1 MKIGGTEGWAEKDS
15 TPVTRILIAD
25 DHAIVR
31 SGLRT
36 ILEAHANWE
45 VVAEAAD
52 GKEAIQ
58 NAIATEPDVAVVDYS
73 LPLVNG
79 IEVTRQIRARLPKTE
94 VLIFTMHDNQTL
106 VEDLLK
112 AGARGYLLKSDAR
125 SLLIGAVEALA
136 AHKPFFTANVSEAL
150 LNHYVKRRQRT
161 ASVLTDRERSVV
173 QLVAEG
179 HSNKE
184 VALLLGISIKTVETH
199 RATVMRKLN
208 LTSPAALVR
217 YAIRNK
223 IVEA

>member
-1 MKIGGTEGWAEKDS
+1 M
-15 TPVTRILIAD
+15 TRILIAD

-36 ILEAHANWE
+36 ILEAHPNWE
-45 VVAEAAD
+45 VVAEASD

-125 SLLIGAVEALA
+125 NLLIGAVEALA
-136 AHKPFFTANVSEAL
+136 EHRPFFTARVSEEL
-150 LNHYVKRRQRT
+150 LSAYVKGSKRT

-199 RATVMRKLN
+199 RAAVMRKLN
-208 LTSPAALVR
+208 LSSPAALVR

-223 IVEA
+223 IVEP

>member
-1 MKIGGTEGWAEKDS
+1 M
-15 TPVTRILIAD
+15 TRILIAD

-31 SGLRT
+31 AGLRT
-36 ILEAHANWE
+36 ILEAHPNWE
-45 VVAEAAD
+45 VVAEASD
-52 GKEAIQ
+52 GKEAISK
-58 NAIATEPDVAVVDYS
+58 AVETKPDIAVVDYS
-73 LPLVNG
+73 MPLSNG
-79 IEVTRQIRARLPKTE
+79 MEVTRQIRARLPKTE

-106 VEDLLK
+106 VEGILK
-112 AGARGYLLKSDAR
+112 AGARGYLLKSDVR
-125 SLLIGAVEALA
+125 NHLIGAVEALA
-136 AHKPFFTANVSEAL
+136 EHRPYFTAKVSEAL
-150 LNHYVKRRQRT
+150 LSAYIKGSKRT

-184 VALLLGISIKTVETH
+184 VALLLGITLKTVETH
-199 RATVMRKLN
+199 RAAVMRKLN

>member
-1 MKIGGTEGWAEKDS
+1 LVENAPTVGERR

-31 SGLRT
+31 SGVRT

-58 NAIATEPDVAVVDYS
+58 SAIATEPDVAVVDYS

-112 AGARGYLLKSDAR
+112 AGARGYLLKSDAK

-136 AHKPFFTANVSEAL
+136 AHRPFFTANVSEAL
-150 LNHYVKRRQRT
+150 LNHYVKGRQRT

-184 VALLLGISIKTVETH
+184 FALLLGITLKTVETH
-199 RATVMRKLN
+199 RAAVMRKLN